1 MISFLKLCLLS
12 RFERAQGD
20 GGPESIDEF
29 LGSMLD
35 SIVENIDEPENLRY
49 RRGVTAHER
58 ASQDS
63 RDKKAADAA
72 AESRAH
78 LFESCA
84 SDIGFQVLFLSSVFR
99 DFLFPV

>member
-1 MISFLKLCLLS
+1 M
-12 RFERAQGD
+12 
-20 GGPESIDEF
+20 DEF
-29 LGSMLD
+29 LGSMLENIVEN
-35 SIVENIDEPENLRY
+35 IVENIDEPENLRY
-49 RRGVTAHER
+49 RRGLTAHER

-84 SDIGFQVLFLSSVFR
+84 SDIGFQVLFLSSLLR

>member
-1 MISFLKLCLLS
+1 MISFLRLCLLS

-20 GGPESIDEF
+20 GGPNSIDEF
-29 LGSMLD
+29 LGSILD

-49 RRGVTAHER
+49 RRGLTVHQR
-58 ASQDS
+58 AAQDS
-63 RDKKAADAA
+63 RVADAAAAA

-84 SDIGFQVLFLSSVFR
+84 SDIGFQVLFLSSLLR